1 MQSPFRGVLLS
12 PVRAIVLSVLAAL
25 LAAFVPLP
33 PDLVERWYSRG
44 IYPVLQ
50 HVLTPASSLIPIALL
65 DLSVAGGLVAW
76 LVFVVR
82 RWRARGR
89 TAGLAAAGR
98 SLVIAA
104 SVLYLVFFAFWGIN
118 YRRATLE
125 SKLAYDPSRVT
136 RDATIRFAETAIDR
150 LNALGAS
157 MPPVPSAD
165 RHALES
171 GFERAQQRIGPART
185 AVPASP
191 KRSMFSW
198 YLRTAGI
205 DGMMNPIFL
214 EIILNPDILAVERPF
229 SLAHEWAHLA
239 GYANESEANFVAWL
253 TCLEGDTAAQ
263 YSGWIEAFR
272 YAVAALPRNE
282 RRALTERLSPRV
294 LADMRAINERLGRAD
309 PAVSGF
315 ARNVYDSYLRAQGV
329 EEGIA
334 SYGAM
339 LRLMLGT
346 SFENGWVP
354 RMRN

>member
-1 MQSPFRGVLLS
+1 VQSPFRGVLLS
-12 PVRAIVLSVLAAL
+12 PVRSTVLLVLAAL

-33 PDLVERWYSRG
+33 ADLVERWYSRG
-44 IYPVLQ
+44 VYPVVQ

-65 DLSVAGGLVAW
+65 DVSVAAGLVAW
-76 LVFVVR
+76 LVFVTR
-82 RWRARGR
+82 RWRARGVR
-89 TAGLAAAGR
+89 AGVAAAAR
-98 SLVIAA
+98 SLVAIAA
-104 SVLYLVFFAFWGIN
+104 ISYLVFFAVWGLN

-136 RDATIRFAETAIDR
+136 RETTIRFAEAVVER

-157 MPPVPSAD
+157 MHPGSSAD
-165 RHALES
+165 RHALEAA
-171 GFERAQQRIGPART
+171 FARAQFRVGASRT
-185 AVPASP
+185 AVAAAP
-191 KRSMFSW
+191 KRSVFSW
-198 YLRTAGI
+198 YLLTAGI
-205 DGMMNPIFL
+205 DGMMNPFFL
-214 EIILNPDILAVERPF
+214 EIILNPGILPVERPF

-253 TCLEGDTAAQ
+253 TCVEGDTAAQ

-272 YAVAALPRNE
+272 YAVAALPRSE
-282 RRALTERLSPRV
+282 RRALTDRLAPRV

-315 ARNVYDSYLRAQGV
+315 ARNVYDSYLRAQGID
-329 EEGIA
+329 EGIA

-346 SFENGWVP
+346 TFENGWVP